1 MDTGQ
6 KMRRLQSRLYTGGF
20 GIILFSVWSGIRDIQ
35 ILFEMMREQSLDVSE
50 VLSEETIRIIMR
62 VLILVVIGGSTLLY
76 LYIGRRAMQVSL
88 GKKKGNLYL
97 VFAVLVL
104 ISSCATYFENL
115 KSQVWLQVPDMEQ
128 IVLTVIDVTA
138 TLILA
143 DVIVCSLLL
152 KRMRRQLCR

>member
-1 MDTGQ
+1 M
-6 KMRRLQSRLYTGGF
+6 
-20 GIILFSVWSGIRDIQ
+20 LFSVWSGIRDIQ

-50 VLSEETIRIIMR
+50 VLSEETIRIFMR

-104 ISSCATYFENL
+104 LSSCVTYFENL
-115 KSQVWLQVPDMEQ
+115 KSQIWLQVPDMEQ